1 MISLFSRTDGGSR
14 SAGTGSDRDIAARSW
29 DLASLDRDY
38 TEFIRRFRGR
48 LAGYRAG
55 DVRGRNALV
64 ERMYLIHDY
73 RMFPF
78 RDPDLPPEL
87 VPSGWPGRLA
97 HEIFLEAHGL
107 LRGAA
112 EAYVDELAGAPATV
126 RQSG

>member
-73 RMFPF
+73 RMFRSVIPTCR
-78 RDPDLPPEL
+78 RDWCPAD
-87 VPSGWPGRLA
+87 GRGDWRTR
-97 HEIFLEAHGL
+97 FSSRRTGSC
-107 LRGAA
+107 AA
-112 EAYVDELAGAPATV
+112 RRKLM
-126 RQSG
+126 